1 MNGYLFLAGCLTVIL
16 AIVHSALGE
25 LLIFRHLRH
34 SPCFTLAEGPLKKR
48 HLNTLWSTWHLISIF
63 GLGFAAI
70 LMWLAQSDVAQDKS
84 VGILLIIG
92 VSFLISAAF
101 WLWGTKGKHPA
112 WFVLLAIAILTMSSA
127 GSI

>member
-1 MNGYLFLAGCLTVIL
+1 MNGYLFLAGCLAVLL
-16 AIVHSALGE
+16 AIVHSVLGE
-25 LLIFRHLRH
+25 LLIFRHLRQ

-63 GLGFAAI
+63 GLGFAAL
-70 LMWLAQSDVAQDKS
+70 LMWLSQTDVMQSQSLGV
-84 VGILLIIG
+84 LLIIG

-112 WFVLLAIAILTMSSA
+112 WFVLLAIAILTISA
-127 GSI
+127 AASI